1 MDPSAINV
9 WAIVVAALS
18 SFLLGGL
25 WYSPILFA
33 KPWMAA
39 NGLTEEELKKANPA
53 KIFGPA
59 FVLSLVMAANLAFFL
74 GPTATVGFGLAAGA
88 AAGIGWVAASTA
100 ITYLFER
107 KPMKLFLI
115 NGGYQAIALTMMGG
129 ILGAWH

>member
-1 MDPSAINV
+1 MDPSSINV

-33 KPWMAA
+33 KPWMVA
-39 NGLTEEELKKANPA
+39 NGLSEEELKKTNPA
-53 KIFGPA
+53 KIFGPSLL
-59 FVLSLVMAANLAFFL
+59 LSLVMAANLALFL
-74 GPTATVGFGLAAGA
+74 GPKATAGFGLAAGA
-88 AAGIGWVAASTA
+88 AAGFGWVAASTA

-107 KPMKLFLI
+107 KPLKLFLI
-115 NGGYQAIALTMMGG
+115 NGGYQAITLTMMGG

>member
-1 MDPSAINV
+1 MDPSSINV
-9 WAIVVAALS
+9 WAILVAALS

-33 KPWMAA
+33 RPWMAA
-39 NGLTEEELKKANPA
+39 NGLTEDELKKANPV
-53 KIFGPA
+53 KIFGPSLLLA
-59 FVLSLVMAANLAFFL
+59 LVMATNLAFFL
-74 GPTATVGFGLAAGA
+74 GPEATLGWGLGAGA
-88 AAGIGWVAASTA
+88 LAGFGWVAASTA

-129 ILGAWH
+129 ILGVWH